1 MSEAEVPSTPIE
13 TPTSDPIEEQA
24 RSRGW
29 VSEEEWKESP
39 DNKGKPWRSARE
51 FVERG
56 EMIGEIRSMRGEV
69 EKMRS
74 TMRETMDQQAKA
86 IRKTLE
92 EKYRKDFDSAVDE
105 GDKAKAAKAADELA
119 KLSEPVPEEPKVDP
133 AVESFKTRNKWFSET
148 ATDPVDK
155 EMSEMAIALDIAL
168 HRGGNESTSSRL
180 EIVEKRIKQMFPE
193 KFANPAR
200 ERAQTVETGGQ
211 IRRVG
216 KKSVPALESLGPDFV
231 NVGRKLV
238 KSGVFKSESDY
249 VQSVSYTHL
258 TLPTNRE
265 V

>member
-1 MSEAEVPSTPIE
+1 MSEAESTEVVE
-13 TPTSDPIEEQA
+13 TSEPAGDPIEEQA

-92 EKYRKDFDSAVDE
+92 EKYKKDFDTAVDE

-119 KLSEPVPEEPKVDP
+119 KLSEPEAPKPDT
-133 AVESFKTRNKWFSET
+133 AVEAFKARNKWFSET
-148 ATDPVDK
+148 ATDPTDK
-155 EMSEMAIALDIAL
+155 EMSDMAVAIDIAL
-168 HRGGNESTSSRL
+168 HRGGNENTASRL
-180 EIVEKRIKQMFPE
+180 EEVEKRIQKMFPE
-193 KFANPAR
+193 KFGNPAR
-200 ERAQTVETGGQ
+200 SRPQAVETGGQ
-211 IRRVG
+211 IRRAG
-216 KKSVPALESLGPDFV
+216 KKSVPSLDSLGADFV

-249 VQSVSYTHL
+249 VQSLMDTGAIDV
-258 TLPTNRE
+258 
-265 V
+265 

>member
-13 TPTSDPIEEQA
+13 AESAVAGDPFESQA
-24 RSRGW
+24 REKGW

-92 EKYRKDFDSAVDE
+92 EKYKKDFDTAVDE
-105 GDKAKAAKAADELA
+105 GDKVKAEKAVNELH
-119 KLSEPVPEEPKVDP
+119 KLNNEPDSEVLKVDP
-133 AVESFKTRNKWFSET
+133 AVDAFKSRNKWFSEN

-193 KFANPAR
+193 KFGNSAR
-200 ERAQTVETGGQ
+200 DRPQTVETGGQ
-211 IRRVG
+211 IRRAG
-216 KKSVPALESLGPDFV
+216 KKSVPSLDSLGPDFV
-231 NVGRKLV
+231 NVGKKLV

-249 VQSVSYTHL
+249 VQSLMDTGAIDV
-258 TLPTNRE
+258 
-265 V
+265 